1 MSVGEYATKFEEL
14 SKYCPYY
21 WDMDERSK
29 WLKFENGL
37 KPHIKQVV
45 EYLKVVQFPVLVNH
59 CRIYENDMKARQTQ
73 WERKF

>member
-45 EYLKVVQFPVLVNH
+45 S
-59 CRIYENDMKARQTQ
+59 T
-73 WERKF
+73 